1 MKLHAEAV
9 AISGGGFSFEC
20 GGEWLNLD
28 FESLKFALHLRK
40 KNVWGSGFIPIGP
53 KVVPFWGSYI
63 EFYKVIPKRS
73 YFGAYG

>member
-40 KNVWGSGFIPIGP
+40 KNVWGSGVHTHRPQSSSFLGFIYRIL
-53 KVVPFWGSYI
+53 
-63 EFYKVIPKRS
+63 
-73 YFGAYG
+73 